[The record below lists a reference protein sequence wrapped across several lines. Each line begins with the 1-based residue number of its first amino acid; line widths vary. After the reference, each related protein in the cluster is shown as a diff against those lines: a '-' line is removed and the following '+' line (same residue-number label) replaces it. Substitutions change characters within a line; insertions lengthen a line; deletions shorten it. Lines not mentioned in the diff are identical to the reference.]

1 MKDSLFLENLRIYT
15 AVLYFAA
22 TSLCC
27 AQSTSDIFARLD
39 RAAQSFN
46 GATAAIRVTTHTGI
60 INEDEVQLGTVTVKR
75 HAPDQLHFLI
85 KFTGE
90 DAQAIAYRGRRL
102 EIFYPKLN
110 TVREYDIGKYK
121 DLAQK
126 LILLGFGMP
135 GRELAAN
142 YDIRNLGDEKI
153 QGQDSTHL
161 RLTPK
166 ATEVL
171 EQLSRVDL
179 WISLKNDCPLQ
190 QKFDLPGG
198 DYRLVTYSDVKVNP
212 HLPPSA
218 LDLPKDAKRERM
230 N

>member
-1 MKDSLFLENLRIYT
+1 MKDLLLGKNLRIYT
-15 AVLYFAA
+15 VVLYFAPI
-22 TSLCC
+22 SLCC
-27 AQSTSDIFARLD
+27 AQSTNEIFARLD
-39 RAAQSFN
+39 RAAQSFT
-46 GATAAIRVTTHTGI
+46 GATATIRVNTHTGI

-75 HAPDQLHFLI
+75 HSPDELYFLI
-85 KFTGE
+85 KFTGK
-90 DAQAIAYRGRRL
+90 DAQAIAFRGHTL

-110 TVREYDIGKYK
+110 TVREYDIGKYR

-142 YDIRNLGDEKI
+142 YDISNLGNEKI

-166 ATEVL
+166 AAEVL
-171 EQLSRVDL
+171 KQLSRVDL

-212 HLPPSA
+212 HMPPSA

>member
-1 MKDSLFLENLRIYT
+1 MKDLLLGKNLWIYT
-15 AVLYFAA
+15 VVLYFVAMDP
-22 TSLCC
+22 CW
-27 AQSTSDIFARLD
+27 AQSTSEIFARLD
-39 RAAQSFN
+39 RAAQSFT
-46 GATAAIRVTTHTGI
+46 GATATIRVTTHTGI

-75 HAPDQLHFLI
+75 HSPEGLYFLI

-90 DAQAIAYRGRRL
+90 DAQAIAFRGRTV

-126 LILLGFGMP
+126 LIFLGFGMP

-142 YDIRNLGDEKI
+142 YDISNLGNEKI

-166 ATEVL
+166 AAEIL
-171 EQLSRVDL
+171 KQLSRVDL
-179 WISLKNDCPLQ
+179 WISPENDCPLQ